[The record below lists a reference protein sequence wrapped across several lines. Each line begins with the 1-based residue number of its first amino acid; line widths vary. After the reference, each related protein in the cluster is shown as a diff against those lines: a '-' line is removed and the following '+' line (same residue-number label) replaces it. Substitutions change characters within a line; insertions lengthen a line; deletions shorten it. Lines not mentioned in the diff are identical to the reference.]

1 MKLWTSLCLFLLL
14 GATAFAVR
22 ENPLESRLRRIIRLS
37 NTDAGVAVISG
48 SRNWA
53 VGNRKRPLLSV
64 FKFFIAVQ
72 TLRQMEQTGTA
83 LNAKLTVKENMT
95 DANMYSP
102 MLKKHPRRPFEISL
116 AELLEYMIA
125 ESDNNAADIL
135 LEYSGGTGQLEKF
148 LHDLGFSGIDI
159 RVNEKQMNQK
169 AENQYLNQ
177 AAPSDV
183 AGLIKLVFE
192 KDVLSAEHRKFLAD
206 IMIKTS
212 TGADKIK
219 LGLPPGVIF
228 GHKTGSSS
236 RTADGIKIADNDA
249 GFVTLTN
256 GSTYYI
262 AVMITESKHDD
273 RANAA
278 LAAQISQTVYN
289 YLTTE
294 KTD

>member
-1 MKLWTSLCLFLLL
+1 
-14 GATAFAVR
+14 
-22 ENPLESRLRRIIRLS
+22 
-37 NTDAGVAVISG
+37 
-48 SRNWA
+48 
-53 VGNRKRPLLSV
+53 
-64 FKFFIAVQ
+64 
-72 TLRQMEQTGTA
+72 
-83 LNAKLTVKENMT
+83 
-95 DANMYSP
+95 
-102 MLKKHPRRPFEISL
+102 
-116 AELLEYMIA
+116 MIA

-219 LGLPPGVIF
+219 LQYRVQ
-228 GHKTGSSS
+228 
-236 RTADGIKIADNDA
+236 AD
-249 GFVTLTN
+249 
-256 GSTYYI
+256 
-262 AVMITESKHDD
+262 H
-273 RANAA
+273 RAIPV
-278 LAAQISQTVYN
+278 Q
-289 YLTTE
+289 
-294 KTD
+294 KC

>member
-37 NTDAGVAVISG
+37 HTDAGVAVISG

-83 LNAKLTVKENMT
+83 LNAKLTVEENMT

-125 ESDNNAADIL
+125 ESDNNASDIL
-135 LEYSGGTGQLEKF
+135 LKYSGGTGQLEKF
-148 LHDLGFSGIDI
+148 LHNLGFSGIDI

-177 AAPSDV
+177 ATPSDV
-183 AGLIKLVFE
+183 AGLMKLVLE
-192 KDVLSAEHRKFLAD
+192 KDVLSAEHRKFLSG
-206 IMIKTS
+206 IMVKTS

-219 LGLPPGVIF
+219 
-228 GHKTGSSS
+228 
-236 RTADGIKIADNDA
+236 
-249 GFVTLTN
+249 
-256 GSTYYI
+256 
-262 AVMITESKHDD
+262 
-273 RANAA
+273 
-278 LAAQISQTVYN
+278 
-289 YLTTE
+289 
-294 KTD
+294 

>member
-135 LEYSGGTGQLEKF
+135 LKYSGGTGQLEKF

-169 AENQYLNQ
+169 
-177 AAPSDV
+177 S
-183 AGLIKLVFE
+183 
-192 KDVLSAEHRKFLAD
+192 RKSIPESGRTVRRRRTD
-206 IMIKTS
+206 KTCS
-212 TGADKIK
+212 
-219 LGLPPGVIF
+219 
-228 GHKTGSSS
+228 
-236 RTADGIKIADNDA
+236 
-249 GFVTLTN
+249 
-256 GSTYYI
+256 
-262 AVMITESKHDD
+262 
-273 RANAA
+273 
-278 LAAQISQTVYN
+278 
-289 YLTTE
+289 
-294 KTD
+294 

>member
-1 MKLWTSLCLFLLL
+1 MKLWISLCLFLLL

-22 ENPLESRLRRIIRLS
+22 ENSLESRLRRIIRLS
-37 NTDAGVAVISG
+37 NIDAG
-48 SRNWA
+48 
-53 VGNRKRPLLSV
+53 PLLSV

-72 TLRQMEQTGTA
+72 TLRQMEQTETA

-169 AENQYLNQ
+169 AENQYLLP
-177 AAPSDV
+177 ASYSATKPARLHAPPT
-183 AGLIKLVFE
+183 ALKLPTTTP
-192 KDVLSAEHRKFLAD
+192 VLSL
-206 IMIKTS
+206 
-212 TGADKIK
+212 
-219 LGLPPGVIF
+219 
-228 GHKTGSSS
+228 
-236 RTADGIKIADNDA
+236 
-249 GFVTLTN
+249 
-256 GSTYYI
+256 
-262 AVMITESKHDD
+262 
-273 RANAA
+273 
-278 LAAQISQTVYN
+278 
-289 YLTTE
+289 
-294 KTD
+294 